1 MKRLRRLPIFALAA
15 LVLLCGRQAVEA
27 ETNPGVEHGRRVYQ
41 NYCAYCHEPG
51 AGHPGTQLLQ
61 VKRGASAA
69 LVRGRRDLPAEYI
82 RVVVRNGLIEMPP
95 IRPSEV
101 SDADINALV
110 EFLHSKEAAAPEK
123 Q

>member
-1 MKRLRRLPIFALAA
+1 MKRLRRLPMVALAA
-15 LVLLCGRQAVEA
+15 LAPLGGMRAAEA
-27 ETNPGVEHGRRVYQ
+27 QENTGVEPGRRVYQ

-61 VKRGASAA
+61 LKRGASAA
-69 LVRGRRDLPAEYI
+69 LLRGRRELPAEYI

-101 SDADINALV
+101 SDADITALV
-110 EFLHSKEAAAPEK
+110 EFLHNQEAAPK
-123 Q
+123 TQ

>member
-1 MKRLRRLPIFALAA
+1 MKRLRRLPMVALAA
-15 LVLLCGRQAVEA
+15 LAPLCGTRAAEA
-27 ETNPGVEHGRRVYQ
+27 EENTGVERGRRVYQ

-61 VKRGASAA
+61 LKRGASAA
-69 LVRGRRDLPAEYI
+69 LVRGRRELPAEYI

-110 EFLHSKEAAAPEK
+110 EFLYSQEPAPK
-123 Q
+123 QQ